1 MCMGFAR
8 AGRCAPCSGAS
19 FVDLHPHDL
28 DVRELLENGTLESQV
43 ELIAVVQRDHGV
55 ADRAAD
61 PRDRRDLADQR
72 ASRIRSIRSG
82 IAIGPSTAVIP
93 QRAPHQASTATA
105 VSKAGAGWR
114 NTARGA

>member
-1 MCMGFAR
+1 MDLIHTIWTCGIMGWLIGWPTR
-8 AGRCAPCSGAS
+8 EITVSSQTSAP
-19 FVDLHPHDL
+19 
-28 DVRELLENGTLESQV
+28 
-43 ELIAVVQRDHGV
+43 
-55 ADRAAD
+55 
-61 PRDRRDLADQR
+61 
-72 ASRIRSIRSG
+72 SRIRSIRSG